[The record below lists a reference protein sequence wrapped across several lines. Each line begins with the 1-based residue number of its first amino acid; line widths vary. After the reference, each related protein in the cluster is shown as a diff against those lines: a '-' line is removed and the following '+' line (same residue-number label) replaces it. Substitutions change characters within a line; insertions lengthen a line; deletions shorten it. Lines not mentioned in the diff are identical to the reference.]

1 MQKYWLTQKY
11 FLTLPGVLSVS
22 GHMNKRHMWS
32 CCWDSLS
39 PDVWPVI
46 SSAPLSHSQCYKGSG
61 HIHTDSDGPVEWV
74 IEHIKGII
82 KIKQENA
89 FNLMSHLYAFFLRKT
104 KDFCHPRIFS
114 SSFAR
119 TVHNESPKNVY
130 PERKAL
136 NQLVNTFGSVPH
148 IDSLFVFKILIF
160 ML

>member
-82 KIKQENA
+82 KIKQENG
-89 FNLMSHLYAFFLRKT
+89 LISCHICMLFFLEKQKT
-104 KDFCHPRIFS
+104 FVIQES
-114 SSFAR
+114 SA
-119 TVHNESPKNVY
+119 
-130 PERKAL
+130 AL
-136 NQLVNTFGSVPH
+136 LQGQF
-148 IDSLFVFKILIF
+148 IMSLQKMSIQREKH
-160 ML
+160 